1 MSSEQVILKL
11 RALTNFPAIVGYLS
25 RDLDWP
31 LEAENIV
38 EEDLRDLTFDYTP
51 AELGIDEQY
60 SAKITR
66 IRQLRNLVDGQPW
79 GIFYVEFESRR
90 LPVTVLR
97 RVLNKL
103 VRATEDRPGWNM
115 EDLLFICVQGAP
127 GERGVAFAHFR
138 REDDT
143 RLPEL
148 RTFSWDSRESHFF
161 YIRNLNLEKLRWPDD
176 EDDHDAWRA
185 QWRSAFTTRH
195 HAVITTSQTLASA
208 MAAQAREIRE
218 IIEDLYDIESRDGA
232 LHKLYERFRKA
243 LLHDLTPGAFAD
255 VVAQTIT
262 YGLFS
267 AAEQSAD
274 ITFEQVVEFIPKTN
288 PFLKELLQALT
299 TDYDIDLT
307 ELGVDRLIDMLRD
320 ADVPAIARNFMRQTG
335 SGAEDPVIHF
345 YEQFLNEY
353 DREQRV
359 QRGVFYTPNPV
370 VSYIVRSVDHLLKT
384 EFGIADG
391 LASAD
396 KAVNPKTG
404 RPEHVVQVLDP
415 ATGTGTFLQYI
426 IDEIARQKNPRG
438 ASTDEWNRYVAED
451 LLPRLNGFELMM
463 APYTVAHMKLGLKLE
478 QTGYQFESNQ
488 RLCVYLTNALDK
500 PVRMQDVLLETDYL
514 SKESNEAAG
523 VKLTR
528 PIMVV
533 IGNPPYSGHSA
544 NQLEDDW
551 IGLGDYYQVD
561 GKPLGERNPKWL
573 QDDYVKFIR
582 FGQHRIEQTGAGIL
596 AFITNH
602 GYLDNPTFR
611 GMRQSLLHTFDEI
624 YVLDLH
630 GNAKKKE
637 TAPGGGKDEN
647 VFDIMQ
653 GVAIGIFVKY
663 PAGSGKAR
671 DVAEVHHHDL
681 FGVRDQKYKTLLD
694 GHFDRGVYEPG
705 SARKPFYLLIP
716 QDTAVLAEYQ
726 HGWKITDAI
735 VINSL
740 GIATARDALTIGFT
754 KEEIHSRIL
763 DFSRLPESEAREKYQ
778 LGSDARDWKV
788 VLAQGDLKQHL
799 PLGFE
804 EYATS
809 ILYRPFDTRYT
820 FYTGQTRGFM
830 CMPRQEVMQ
839 HMMHRD
845 NLALITARNVEIERQ
860 YDQVF
865 CTNTVTQ
872 LHTLSIKEVNYH
884 LPLYTYPDP
893 NQLFDS
899 SPYPL
904 SEKRRHPNLDPAF
917 VADVEQRLNLHFI
930 TEGCGDLVNT
940 FGPEDVFHYA
950 YAVFHSPTY
959 RERYAEFLKGD
970 FPRLPL
976 TTDLVLFNRLAQQGA
991 DLVALHL
998 LEDDYAAASWN
1009 LDGDESP
1016 LADTGVTFHEGQDGR
1031 TMGKFSGN
1039 NYMPPVTDGMFPQPG
1054 RVYLDSSKKDDISY
1068 FEGIEA
1074 DVWNFQIGGYQVLH
1088 KWLYDRRETRSQT
1101 GRTLTDED
1109 IHHYPRIVA
1118 ALRATMRIM
1127 QEIDQAIEHHGGW
1140 PLRGSQPDEVSEDDV
1155 VQEQLA
1161 KVIEERYTVDRN
1173 VPGLA
1178 YDEETE
1184 EELPQELTQEVL
1196 NTALSRA
1203 SGVEEEREDPD
1214 LDGREEIQPFDPTLI
1229 NIQPLTLTAQQ
1240 LMTRIQDFDETN
1252 GELGLNLRPDFQRM
1266 GGIWSDEAQSRLIES
1281 MMIRIPL
1288 PAFYMNE
1295 DSEHE
1300 DAWLVIDGLQRLTAM
1315 RRFMMDQS
1323 LRLKKLEF
1331 WKEYEGKTFDDLP
1344 RTLQRRLE
1352 ETQTSI
1358 YLVKK
1363 GTPHNVKFNIFKRI
1377 NTGGVPLSGQEIR
1390 HALNLG
1396 ASTELLKQLASEEE
1410 YCFKLATDGG
1420 VGPMRMT
1427 DRECVLRFLA
1437 FMDKDSELQ
1446 EQYGMRN
1453 YQGYSSRDDL
1463 DTFLN
1468 ESMRQ
1473 INILG
1478 RDDNPDRHY
1487 IEDFRQRFKRAMIA
1501 SRQIFD
1507 NRAFRKPTDS
1517 ARRSQVSKALFEVWS
1532 VNLDRCTDEEVE
1544 TLVERSSV
1552 LENWFQLL
1560 MDDTEFVIAISYSTG
1575 DPRRVQYRF
1584 DKIREIIQDTLTHV

>member
-1 MSSEQVILKL
+1 MPSEQDILKL
-11 RALTNFPAIVGYLS
+11 RALTNFPAIIGFLS

-31 LEAENIV
+31 VEAENIV
-38 EEDLRDLTFDYTP
+38 EEDLDDLTFEYTP
-51 AELGIDEQY
+51 EELGIDEQY
-60 SAKITR
+60 SARITR

-79 GIFYVEFESRR
+79 GIFYIEFESRR

-161 YIRNLNLEKLRWPDD
+161 YIRNLNLEQLRWPDD
-176 EDDHDAWRA
+176 EDDYDAWRA
-185 QWRSAFTTRH
+185 QWRSAFTARYQETIR
-195 HAVITTSQTLASA
+195 TSQMLASA
-208 MAAQAREIRE
+208 MATQAREIRE
-218 IIEDLYDIESRDGA
+218 IIEDLYKIESSQGA

-288 PFLKELLQALT
+288 PFLKKLLQSLA

-307 ELGVDRLIDMLRD
+307 ELGVDRLIAMLRE
-320 ADVPAIARNFMRQTG
+320 ADVPGIARDFMRQTG

-404 RPEHVVQVLDP
+404 KPEHVVQVLDP

-426 IDEIARQKNPRG
+426 IDEIAHQKNPRG
-438 ASTDEWNRYVAED
+438 KATPEWNRYVAED

-478 QTGYQFESNQ
+478 QTGYRFESDQ
-488 RLCVYLTNALDK
+488 RLRVYLTNALDK

-514 SKESNEAAG
+514 SRESNEAVS

-611 GMRQSLLHTFDEI
+611 GMRQSLLRTFDEI

-637 TAPGGGKDEN
+637 TAPDGGKDEN

-663 PAGSGKAR
+663 PAGSGKTR

-681 FGVRDQKYKTLLD
+681 FGLRDQKYKTLLD

-716 QDTAVLAEYQ
+716 QDTAMLAEYSHFPQ
-726 HGWKITDAI
+726 ITNVFPLNNLGYQTHRDSIAVAPTIQQLRRQVEEFLGRVDPDVETTFQLSDYRLFDRQYACFSTRVNDRPRPELIPHVFSENLILGAGKQGQAVDADYWQ
-735 VINSL
+735 VTF
-740 GIATARDALTIGFT
+740 AFKYHVDANIFRRGGVNLFPVYLY
-754 KEEIHSRIL
+754 KEQR
-763 DFSRLPESEAREKYQ
+763 RE
-778 LGSDARDWKV
+778 L
-788 VLAQGDLKQHL
+788 
-799 PLGFE
+799 
-804 EYATS
+804 
-809 ILYRPFDTRYT
+809 FDTSSYPYSEKGR
-820 FYTGQTRGFM
+820 R
-830 CMPRQEVMQ
+830 P
-839 HMMHRD
+839 
-845 NLALITARNVEIERQ
+845 NLAP
-860 YDQVF
+860 
-865 CTNTVTQ
+865 
-872 LHTLSIKEVNYH
+872 S
-884 LPLYTYPDP
+884 
-893 NQLFDS
+893 
-899 SPYPL
+899 
-904 SEKRRHPNLDPAF
+904 F
-917 VADVEQRLNLHFI
+917 VADIEQHLNLRFI
-930 TEGCGDLVNT
+930 TEGRGDLVST

-959 RERYAEFLKGD
+959 RERYAEFLKID

-976 TTDLVLFNRLAQQGA
+976 TTDLVLFNRLAQLGA

-998 LEDDYAAASWN
+998 LEDDYAAAFWN

-1016 LADTGVTFHEGQDGR
+1016 LENTGVTFHEGRDGR
-1031 TMGKFSGN
+1031 TVGKFSGN
-1039 NYMPPVTDGMFPQPG
+1039 NYMPPVTEGLFPQPG

-1068 FEGIEA
+1068 FEGIEEN
-1074 DVWNFQIGGYQVLH
+1074 VWNFQIGGYQVLH
-1088 KWLYDRRETRSQT
+1088 KWLYDRRETGKQP

-1109 IHHYPRIVA
+1109 VEHYKRIVA
-1118 ALRATMRIM
+1118 ALRVTIQIMR
-1127 QEIDQAIEHHGGW
+1127 EIDQTIEAHGGW
-1140 PLRGSQPDEVSEDDV
+1140 PLRGSQPDEISENDG
-1155 VQEQLA
+1155 VQEQLERVA
-1161 KVIEERYTVDRN
+1161 EERYTVDGN
-1173 VPGLA
+1173 IPGLA
-1178 YDEETE
+1178 YDEEA

-1196 NTALSRA
+1196 EATLARA

-1214 LDGREEIQPFDPTLI
+1214 LNGREEIQPFDPTLI

-1240 LMTRIQDFDETN
+1240 LMTRIQDFEETN
-1252 GELGLNLRPDFQRM
+1252 GQLGLNLRPDFQRM

-1331 WKEYEGKTFDDLP
+1331 WKEYEGKRFDDLP

-1396 ASTELLKQLASEEE
+1396 ASTELLKQLASEDE
-1410 YCFKLATDGG
+1410 YCFKLATDYG

-1437 FMDKDSELQ
+1437 FMDKDNYLQ
-1446 EQYGMRN
+1446 EQYGMRS
-1453 YQGYSSRDDL
+1453 YEGYSSRDDL

-1473 INILG
+1473 INVLG
-1478 RDDNPDRHY
+1478 REDRNY
-1487 IEDFRQRFKRAMIA
+1487 IEEFRQRFKRAMIA
-1501 SRQIFD
+1501 SRQVFD
-1507 NRAFRKPTDS
+1507 NRAFRKPLPNS
-1517 ARRSQVSKALFEVWS
+1517 SRRSQVSKALFEIWS
-1532 VNLDRCTDEEVE
+1532 VNLDRCTDEEIE
-1544 TLVERSSV
+1544 LLVERGSV
-1552 LENWFQLL
+1552 LENWLQLL

-1584 DKIREIIQDTLTHV
+1584 DKIGEIIRETLNHV

>member
-1 MSSEQVILKL
+1 MSSEQDILKL
-11 RALTNFPAIVGYLS
+11 RALTNFPAIIGFLS
-25 RDLDWP
+25 RDLNWP
-31 LEAENIV
+31 VEAENIV
-38 EEDLRDLTFDYTP
+38 EEDLHDLTFEYTP
-51 AELGIDEQY
+51 AELGIDEKY
-60 SAKITR
+60 RAKITR

-195 HAVITTSQTLASA
+195 REAIRTSQTLASA

-218 IIEDLYDIESRDGA
+218 IIEDLYDIESREGA

-307 ELGVDRLIDMLRD
+307 ELGVDRLIDMLCD

-404 RPEHVVQVLDP
+404 QPEHVVQVLDP

-426 IDEIARQKNPRG
+426 IDEIARQKNPNGRP
-438 ASTDEWNRYVAED
+438 TPEWNRYVAED

-478 QTGYQFESNQ
+478 QTGYRFESDQ
-488 RLCVYLTNALDK
+488 RLRVYLTNALDK
-500 PVRMQDVLLETDYL
+500 PVRMQETLLETDYL

-544 NQLEDDW
+544 NKLENDW
-551 IGLGDYYQVD
+551 IGLRNYYEVD

-637 TAPGGGKDEN
+637 TAPDGGKDEN

-663 PAGSGKAR
+663 PAGSDKMR

-681 FGVRDQKYKTLLD
+681 FGVRDHKYKTLQD

-716 QDTAVLAEYQ
+716 QDTAALAEYQ
-726 HGWKITDAI
+726 HGWKITELLP
-735 VINSL
+735 INNMGITSGNDSNLVALDDEELL
-740 GIATARDALTIGFT
+740 GEYSDPN
-754 KEEIHSRIL
+754 RIINV
-763 DFSRLPESEAREKYQ
+763 A
-778 LGSDARDWKV
+778 
-788 VLAQGDLKQHL
+788 
-799 PLGFE
+799 
-804 EYATS
+804 
-809 ILYRPFDTRYT
+809 YRPFDTRRLY
-820 FYTGQTRGFM
+820 YDPRLLARAREDLVNHLRTRA
-830 CMPRQEVMQ
+830 
-839 HMMHRD
+839 
-845 NLALITARNVEIERQ
+845 NLALCALRRPRNDFVGNFF
-860 YDQVF
+860 V
-865 CTNTVTQ
+865 TNLPPDKNVVSSLDNAQ
-872 LHTLSIKEVNYH
+872 IF
-884 LPLYTYPDP
+884 PLYEYSAPTRE
-893 NQLFDS
+893 LFD
-899 SPYPL
+899 L
-904 SEKRRHPNLDPAF
+904 SEYSFSEKGRRPNLDPSF
-917 VADVEQRLNLHFI
+917 VTDVEQRLNLRFI
-930 TEGCGDLVNT
+930 PEGCGDLVNT
-940 FGPEDVFHYA
+940 FGPEDVLHYA

-959 RERYAEFLKGD
+959 RERYAEFLKMD

-976 TTDLVLFNRLAQQGA
+976 TTDLVLFNKLAQQGA

-998 LEDDYAAASWN
+998 LEDNYAAASWN

-1016 LADTGVTFHEGQDGR
+1016 LANTGVTFHEGQDDR
-1031 TMGKFSGN
+1031 TVGKFSGN
-1039 NYMPPVTDGMFPQPG
+1039 NYVPPLTDGIIPLPG
-1054 RVYLDSSKKDDISY
+1054 RVYLDSSKKDGISY
-1068 FEGIEA
+1068 FEGIEE

-1127 QEIDQAIEHHGGW
+1127 QEIDQAIENHGGW
-1140 PLRGSQPDEVSEDDV
+1140 PLRGSQPDEVSEDDG
-1155 VQEQLA
+1155 VQEQLV
-1161 KVIEERYTVDRN
+1161 KVIEERYTVDRK

-1178 YDEETE
+1178 YDEDED
-1184 EELPQELTQEVL
+1184 ELPQELTTEVL
-1196 NTALSRA
+1196 EATLARA
-1203 SGVEEEREDPD
+1203 SGVEEELEDPD
-1214 LDGREEIQPFDPTLI
+1214 LVDEKEIEPFDPTKI
-1229 NIQPLTLTAQQ
+1229 NIQPLTLTALQ
-1240 LMTRIQDFDETN
+1240 LMTRIQDFEETD

-1437 FMDKDSELQ
+1437 FMDKDDYLR

-1453 YQGYSSRDDL
+1453 YQAYSGRDDL

-1473 INILG
+1473 INALG
-1478 RDDNPDRHY
+1478 KGDNPDRHY
-1487 IEDFRQRFKRAMIA
+1487 VEEFRQRFKRAMIA

-1517 ARRSQVSKALFEVWS
+1517 GRRSPVSKALFEVWA
-1532 VNLDRCTDEEVE
+1532 VNLDRCTDEEIE

-1552 LENWFQLL
+1552 VENWFQLL

-1584 DKIREIIQDTLTHV
+1584 DKIGEIIRETLDNV

>member
-79 GIFYVEFESRR
+79 GIFYIEFESRR

-103 VRATEDRPGWNM
+103 VRATENRPGWNM

-185 QWRSAFTTRH
+185 QWRSAFTTRYR
-195 HAVITTSQTLASA
+195 AVIDTAQKLASA
-208 MAAQAREIRE
+208 MAVQAREIRE
-218 IIEDLYDIESRDGA
+218 IIEDLYEIESREGA

-267 AAEQSAD
+267 AAEQSAE

-288 PFLKELLQALT
+288 PFLKELLQSLI

-307 ELGVDRLIDMLRD
+307 ELGVDRLIDMLCD
-320 ADVPAIARNFMRQTG
+320 ANVPAIARNFMRQTG
-335 SGAEDPVIHF
+335 RGTEDPVIHF

-384 EFGIADG
+384 EFDIVDG

-396 KAVNPKTG
+396 KAINPETG

-426 IDEIARQKNPRG
+426 IDEIARQMNPGGRP
-438 ASTDEWNRYVAED
+438 TPEWNRYVAED

-478 QTGYQFESNQ
+478 HTGYRFESDQ
-488 RLCVYLTNALDK
+488 RLRVYLTNALDK
-500 PVRMQDVLLETDYL
+500 PVRMQETLLETDYL

-544 NQLEDDW
+544 NQIEDDW
-551 IGLGDYYQVD
+551 IGLDDYYKVD

-611 GMRQSLLHTFDEI
+611 GMRQSLLRTFDEI

-663 PAGSGKAR
+663 PAGSGKTR

-705 SARKPFYLLIP
+705 SARRPFYLLIP

-726 HGWKITDAI
+726 HGWKVTEMMQ
-735 VINSL
+735 VN
-740 GIATARDALTIGFT
+740 
-754 KEEIHSRIL
+754 
-763 DFSRLPESEAREKYQ
+763 
-778 LGSDARDWKV
+778 V
-788 VLAQGDLKQHL
+788 
-799 PLGFE
+799 LGFQTHRDSVAIAFDQSELFQQVTEYLGE
-804 EYATS
+804 EPGREIWNGFS
-809 ILYRPFDTRYT
+809 QLVSYRPFDTRWGYLHT
-820 FYTGQTRGFM
+820 SVTDR
-830 CMPRQEVMQ
+830 PRVELLQ
-839 HMMHRD
+839 HVSNKQ
-845 NLALITARNVEIERQ
+845 NLCLLSSRQQANVGYRHSWVAKYAANDCVVSTTSREAN
-860 YDQVF
+860 QVF
-865 CTNTVTQ
+865 
-872 LHTLSIKEVNYH
+872 
-884 LPLYTYPDP
+884 PLYLYPD
-893 NQLFDS
+893 NQLFNFYD
-899 SPYPL
+899 YDL
-904 SEKRRHPNLDPAF
+904 SEKGRYPNLDPNF
-917 VADVEQRLNLHFI
+917 VADMEQHLNLRFI

-950 YAVFHSPTY
+950 YAVFHSPAY
-959 RERYAEFLKGD
+959 RERYSEFLKID

-1016 LADTGVTFHEGQDGR
+1016 LENTGVTFHEGRDGR

-1039 NYMPPVTDGMFPQPG
+1039 NFMPPVTEGFFPQPG

-1068 FEGIEA
+1068 FEGIEE
-1074 DVWNFQIGGYQVLH
+1074 DVWNFQVGGYQVLY
-1088 KWLYDRRETRSQT
+1088 KWLYDRRTTGSQP

-1109 IHHYPRIVA
+1109 IQHYPRIVA

-1140 PLRGSQPDEVSEDDV
+1140 PLRGSQPDEISEDDG

-1161 KVIEERYTVDRN
+1161 RVIEERYTVDRN
-1173 VPGLA
+1173 LPGLA
-1178 YDEETE
+1178 YDEEV

-1240 LMTRIQDFDETN
+1240 LMTRIQDFEETN

-1437 FMDKDSELQ
+1437 FMDKDDILQ
-1446 EQYGMRN
+1446 EQYEMRN

-1468 ESMRQ
+1468 EAMRQ
-1473 INILG
+1473 INALG
-1478 RDDNPDRHY
+1478 REDNPDRHY
-1487 IEDFRQRFKRAMIA
+1487 LEEFRQRFKRAMIA

-1517 ARRSQVSKALFEVWS
+1517 ARRSQVSKALFEVWA
-1532 VNLDRCTDEEVE
+1532 VNLDRCTDEQIE

-1584 DKIREIIQDTLTHV
+1584 DKIGEIIRETLNHV